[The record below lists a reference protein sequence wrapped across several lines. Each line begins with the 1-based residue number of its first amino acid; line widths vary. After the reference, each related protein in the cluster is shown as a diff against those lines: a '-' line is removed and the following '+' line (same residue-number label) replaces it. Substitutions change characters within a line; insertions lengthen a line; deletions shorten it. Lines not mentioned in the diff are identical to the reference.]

1 MKRQALLVLLGVA
14 ALFYLIAR
22 PHVGTI
28 YQERITIHVASPN
41 PTSVLAADR
50 FPTYEACMK
59 QADDANSISA
69 QTGDYNTCEA
79 KTVLLWGW

>member
-1 MKRQALLVLLGVA
+1 
-14 ALFYLIAR
+14 
-22 PHVGTI
+22 
-28 YQERITIHVASPN
+28 
-41 PTSVLAADR
+41 
-50 FPTYEACMK
+50 MK